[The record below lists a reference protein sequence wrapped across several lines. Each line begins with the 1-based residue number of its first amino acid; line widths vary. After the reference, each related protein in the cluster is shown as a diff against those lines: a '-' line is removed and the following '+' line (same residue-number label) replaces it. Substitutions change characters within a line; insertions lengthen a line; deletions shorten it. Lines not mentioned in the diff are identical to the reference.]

1 MKNNRIL
8 LSITG
13 IVAFLFIA
21 SVVYS
26 IMNENDPYEYY
37 TGLGDSISI
46 SPDDTTLAFSYYMN
60 GNEAIYKGDIESKNV
75 ERITDPEEEDHRKPL
90 FSPDGEGL
98 LYVASNSDGVQ
109 TMYYRPDL
117 DKDKTIQLT
126 KAATHVFSAAISPD
140 GSKVYYVAMPSDDFL
155 KPEGEQ
161 ENGADLYSVNINGS
175 QPQKLTDKDAFAMTE
190 LSISDDG
197 TTLYYTAFHDGK
209 QQLFSY
215 NIDNGTESLFLQEHT
230 SDGIYH
236 PVLSPDENRLAYT
249 AVADKS
255 ENGTFQYE
263 LFLMDI
269 SNGDSKRLTD
279 YNASVTSPSFFH
291 DNDKT
296 RIAFLAETNWPSEP
310 SAYQIMTISYDGE
323 DATPVE
329 LDLPESSNDIQPG
342 AIADKLVNAITMSGL
357 YVLLFS
363 LLTVY
368 YHSASNKT
376 YFPAILSAILTGI
389 VFLSSFATAA
399 FYNAWAG
406 IGLFMLV
413 VMLVGCTTVIFMFA
427 LIYSKFVKR

>member
-1 MKNNRIL
+1 MKNNCTL
-8 LSITG
+8 LSIIG

-26 IMNENDPYEYY
+26 LVNENDPFEYY

-46 SPDDTTLAFSYYMN
+46 SPDDTTLAFSYYTN

-75 ERITDPEEEDHRKPL
+75 ERITVPEEKGHRKPQ

-98 LYVASNSDGVQ
+98 LYLASNNDGVQ

-117 DKDKTIQLT
+117 NSDETIQLT

-140 GSKVYYVAMPSDDFL
+140 GSKVYYIAMPSEDFL

-161 ENGADLYSVNINGS
+161 ENGADLYSVHINGS

-190 LSISDDG
+190 LSISTDG
-197 TTLYYTAFHDGK
+197 TTLYYTAFHDRK

-215 NIDNGTESLFLQEHT
+215 NIENGTESLFLPEYT
-230 SDGIYH
+230 SDDIYH
-236 PVLSPDENRLAYT
+236 PVLSPDEDRLAYT

-291 DNDKT
+291 HKN

-310 SAYQIMTISYDGE
+310 
-323 DATPVE
+323 
-329 LDLPESSNDIQPG
+329 
-342 AIADKLVNAITMSGL
+342 
-357 YVLLFS
+357 
-363 LLTVY
+363 
-368 YHSASNKT
+368 
-376 YFPAILSAILTGI
+376 
-389 VFLSSFATAA
+389 
-399 FYNAWAG
+399 
-406 IGLFMLV
+406 
-413 VMLVGCTTVIFMFA
+413 
-427 LIYSKFVKR
+427 